1 MFCAISGSVPEHPV
15 VSVKSGLLFEKTLV
29 EKYVRET
36 GVCPIT
42 KETLGSDDLLPLK
55 TNKAVKPR
63 TAASTSIPGMLGLFH
78 DEWDAL
84 MLETHSL
91 RTSLNSVRQEL
102 SHALYQHDSA
112 CRVIARVMR
121 ERDEARAA
129 LSAVRETVEA
139 EVAAKRSAPG
149 GAAAGAEGASAAA
162 AADAAPAK
170 KARVNEIP
178 EAVVR
183 ELAEVNA
190 ALSKP
195 RKKRPVSESLASID
209 SFSTM
214 ALLGS
219 HALHKVAA
227 AGITSLDVQ
236 PGSKGSV
243 VASGG
248 ADSTVQVYDVAA
260 SRVLASLEG
269 HGKRVSAVSWLSPEV
284 LLSSSTDKTVRVWQ
298 APRDGGSSYSC
309 LSVLRD
315 HSKEVVG
322 VTPHPSHKYFVT
334 ASSDAT
340 WAFYDLATLTC
351 LRQASE
357 EGSSDGYTT
366 VQFHPDGQ
374 ILGTGTDKSAIRIWE
389 IRQAKSAASFEGH
402 SSPVTSL
409 SFSENGYYLASA
421 AADCVKLWDLR
432 KLKNFKTLEP
442 YDDGSACLTV
452 SFDYSG
458 QFLAVGGADARVY
471 SIKAAEATLVRTFT
485 DFPKRGVAA
494 LRFGADAKTLLAGS
508 GDHNLRVFGNAPAA
522 MQE

>member
-1 MFCAISGSVPEHPV
+1 MACPKMLAKTIACAGAVRAPHIQNVSFWPNIYSSRAGGQEDFIIYVAVSEDQHIPCTCRRLGNNPISAFVVGIELPVPGPV
-15 VSVKSGLLFEKTLV
+15 LAGALLTA
-29 EKYVRET
+29 
-36 GVCPIT
+36 CPISSSLT
-42 KETLGSDDLLPLK
+42 NRAVKPRTRITMIAHNTTLPKNALSTLATPMQ

-298 APRDGGSSYSC
+298 APRDGGSSY
-309 LSVLRD
+309 R
-315 HSKEVVG
+315 
-322 VTPHPSHKYFVT
+322 
-334 ASSDAT
+334 
-340 WAFYDLATLTC
+340 
-351 LRQASE
+351 
-357 EGSSDGYTT
+357 
-366 VQFHPDGQ
+366 
-374 ILGTGTDKSAIRIWE
+374 
-389 IRQAKSAASFEGH
+389 
-402 SSPVTSL
+402 
-409 SFSENGYYLASA
+409 
-421 AADCVKLWDLR
+421 
-432 KLKNFKTLEP
+432 
-442 YDDGSACLTV
+442 
-452 SFDYSG
+452 
-458 QFLAVGGADARVY
+458 
-471 SIKAAEATLVRTFT
+471 
-485 DFPKRGVAA
+485 
-494 LRFGADAKTLLAGS
+494 
-508 GDHNLRVFGNAPAA
+508 
-522 MQE
+522 